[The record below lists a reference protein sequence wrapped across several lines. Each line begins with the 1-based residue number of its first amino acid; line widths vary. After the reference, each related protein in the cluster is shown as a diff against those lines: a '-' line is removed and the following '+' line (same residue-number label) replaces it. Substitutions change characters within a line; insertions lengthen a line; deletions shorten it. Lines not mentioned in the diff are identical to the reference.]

1 MTSKFIGIIPARYAS
16 SRFPGKPLADLGGK
30 TMIERVYTR
39 VSSVM
44 DNVAVATDDER
55 IFKAVEA
62 FGGRAVMTS
71 PDHRSGTDRCREA
84 ARILGNDADVVINI
98 QGDEPFIAP
107 SQLRSLMDSFSD
119 PEVEIASLARP
130 FDPARGFEAL
140 ADPNTPKVVMDNR
153 MNAIYFS
160 RSVIPYVRNYPRD
173 EWAQHA
179 AYYTHVGLYGYR
191 RKTLELLGS
200 LPQSSLELA
209 ESLEQLRWLQAGYK
223 IRMSLTDEPTIGI
236 DTPADLEAARILLA
250 DTEL

>member
-84 ARILGNDADVVINI
+84 VRILGNDADVVINI

-119 PEVEIASLARP
+119 PDVEIASLARP

-160 RSVIPYVRNYPRD
+160 RSVIPYVRNYPHD

-236 DTPADLEAARILLA
+236 DTPADLEAARLLLA